1 LRFAICNELFQGWS
15 LERIFDYVSQL
26 GYDAVEMA
34 PFTISDDIRTVG
46 TEGRRRM
53 REKAASHNLEVT
65 GTHWLLVTPKGL
77 HLTHPDERVRRHTKQ
92 FLCELIRFTSDIGGK
107 ILVFGSPQQR
117 NVMEGVSKEQAWNFA
132 KEIFSECSRFAE
144 DYGAVICLEPLARHL
159 TNFINTAE
167 EAIRLIEE
175 VSHPNLRLVLDVF
188 SMSDEEKPM
197 DEVIRSGRD
206 HLAHFHAN
214 DANRLGPGFGGVDY
228 KPIVKALK
236 EINYSG
242 FVSVEVFDF
251 TLGPEEIA
259 RRSLENLRR
268 FWGEKPKF

>member
-1 LRFAICNELFQGWS
+1 LKFAICNELFQGWS

-26 GYDAVEMA
+26 GYDAVEIA

-53 REKAASHNLEVT
+53 RENAASHNLEVT

-77 HLTHPDERVRRHTKQ
+77 HLTHPDEGVRRHTKQ
-92 FLCELIRFTSDIGGK
+92 YLCELIRFTSDIGGK

-117 NVMEGVSKEQAWNFA
+117 NVMSGVSKEQAWNFA

-144 DYGAVICLEPLARHL
+144 DYGAAICLEPLARHL

-236 EINYSG
+236 EINYRG

-268 FWGEKPKF
+268 FWGEKPKR